1 MKAYVIYKIE
11 SDHARAVT
19 DFLRDFQSRT
29 GKKVESIDPESADG
43 SSFCR
48 TYDIVD
54 TRLLLQLTTM
64 AFANSMARLAVT
76 VNRRGKA
83 IMLNELKQYL
93 NTKIKIWRITGGYSL
108 AVGAILSL
116 LAAFVLSVEVIT
128 PARNPEAALSCSVNV
143 VVNCATVAKHPRT
156 SFLVFLIAL

>member
-54 TRLLLQLTTM
+54 ILRSLLLIIT
-64 AFANSMARLAVT
+64 AFAKSMARFAIA
-76 VNRRGKA
+76 VNRRGA
-83 IMLNELKQYL
+83 
-93 NTKIKIWRITGGYSL
+93 
-108 AVGAILSL
+108 
-116 LAAFVLSVEVIT
+116 
-128 PARNPEAALSCSVNV
+128 
-143 VVNCATVAKHPRT
+143 
-156 SFLVFLIAL
+156 